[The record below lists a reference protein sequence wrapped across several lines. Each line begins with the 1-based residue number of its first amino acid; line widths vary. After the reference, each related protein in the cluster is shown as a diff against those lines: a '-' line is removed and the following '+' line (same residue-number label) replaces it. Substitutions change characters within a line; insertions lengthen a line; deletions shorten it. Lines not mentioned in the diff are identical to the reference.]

1 MPETVACLL
10 CGSSRAES
18 EPRHARFLRF
28 PAGLGIARCPDCG
41 LRFQSPRLD
50 LVELGAL
57 YARHPYYQAS
67 NAHRGA
73 ARRDFY
79 RGRLARLERWRPNR
93 GRLLG
98 IACLEGG
105 YMFEVAEQ
113 GGWSVEAVE
122 FAPILADHARQLG
135 VNVQVAEGWDLASF
149 QGKRFDAVLSLSLE
163 HVPDPRK
170 TLRQCRGLLVEDGV
184 LLIDVP
190 NQLHSLKDKIKA
202 ASRAV
207 LGPSF
212 DRHFFSEVASE
223 FHMTFFD
230 PRTIRRTLAEEGFE
244 VLELRTYLPR
254 HPVYLANPRGRW
266 LQDAIYRLGG
276 RFERGPSIEVIAR
289 PTRTAH

>member
-1 MPETVACLL
+1 MPESIPCLL
-10 CGSSRAES
+10 CGGQRTEA

-28 PAGLGIARCPDCG
+28 PAGLGLAHCLDCG

-50 LVELGAL
+50 LAELGAL

-67 NAHRGA
+67 NATRGA

-79 RGRLARLERWRPNR
+79 RKRLDRLERWRPQR

-105 YMFEVAEQ
+105 YMFEVAEER
-113 GGWSVEAVE
+113 GWRVQAVE
-122 FAPILADHARQLG
+122 FAPILADHARRLG
-135 VNVQVAEGWDLASF
+135 VNVTVAPGWDLSAF
-149 QGKRFDAVLSLSLE
+149 QGECFDAVLSLSLE
-163 HVPDPRK
+163 HVPSPRK
-170 TLRQCRGLLVEDGV
+170 TLRECRALLGDDGV

-190 NQLHSLKDKIKA
+190 NQLYSLKDKIKA
-202 ASRAV
+202 SSRAV
-207 LGPSF
+207 LGSRF

-230 PRTIRRTLAEEGFE
+230 PHTLRRALAEEGFE

-254 HPVYLANPRGRW
+254 HPVYLANPRARW
-266 LQDAIYRLGG
+266 LQDAIYRVGG

-289 PTRTAH
+289 PSRSVH